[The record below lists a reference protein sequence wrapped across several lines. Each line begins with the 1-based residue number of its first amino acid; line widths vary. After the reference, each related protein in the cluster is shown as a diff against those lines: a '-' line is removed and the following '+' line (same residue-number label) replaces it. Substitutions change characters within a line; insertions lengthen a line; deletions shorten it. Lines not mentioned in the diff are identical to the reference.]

1 MKRFVVLLMMLV
13 LGSSQALAHKFFV
26 GSTEILV
33 NEHTK
38 SIEIIH
44 RLTSHDL
51 EFMLSDMHQQQIEAD
66 SAEYSKMVED
76 YVAKNFMLKD
86 KNGKLVP
93 LTLIGIEAGLNETF
107 IYQEIEGMKNLKGV
121 SVFHKLLTDYFV
133 NQKNRV
139 IYESPEQSLS
149 LLFDNNTRVQ
159 TIK

>member
-66 SAEYSKMVED
+66 SAEYLKMVED

-86 KNGKLVP
+86 KDGKVLP

-107 IYQEIEGMKNLKGV
+107 IYQEIEGVKNLKGV
-121 SVFHKLLTDYFV
+121 TVFHKLLTDYFV

-139 IYESPEQSLS
+139 IYESPAQSLS